1 MLCQIGQLGDRYEE
15 WVNSPV
21 DRRIKFF
28 DNAFYEMFT
37 ETPWYVIIIFWMP
50 IVSAVMFIEVTSER
64 FQVKI
69 LIYVKNPINFMT
81 LRNNF

>member
-64 FQVKI
+64 FQVRI
-69 LIYVKNPINFMT
+69 SN
-81 LRNNF
+81 